1 MTEHGAPH
9 HASIGDLLLPAVN
22 FLLFAF
28 VLVRF
33 LAGPIRE
40 YFRARTER
48 LREAL
53 EAGAR
58 ARQEASALRAT
69 LLHDMERMP
78 ATKEQLRS
86 DLRLTAERERE
97 TILAQARQAAE
108 RIRTDARL
116 LAEHEFSAA
125 HTALRAEVI
134 DETIRQATAVLRDAV
149 RPEDQARFVR
159 EFVQET
165 GATLS

>member
-1 MTEHGAPH
+1 MTEHGVPH
-9 HASIGDLLLPAVN
+9 HASIGDLVLPTVN

-33 LAGPIRE
+33 LAGPVRE

-58 ARQEASALRAT
+58 ARQEATALRAT
-69 LLHDMERMP
+69 LLRDIERLP
-78 ATKEQLRS
+78 AVKEQLRN
-86 DLRLTAERERE
+86 DLRVTAERERE
-97 TILAQARQAAE
+97 TIVAQARQVAE
-108 RIRTDARL
+108 RLRTDARL

-125 HTALRAEVI
+125 REGLRAEVI
-134 DETIRQATAVLRDAV
+134 EETIRQATAVLRDVV
-149 RPEDQARFVR
+149 RPDDQVRFVR
-159 EFVQET
+159 EFVQRT
-165 GATLS
+165 GAVSS